1 MFSDMFDNITI
12 QDPKGLEGAVKT
24 ISSQEA
30 GELVAQFNASRIIHG
45 KQLEVM
51 LQNQPTFKDM
61 LAQLVAIEF
70 NTRRLHNMDATLT
83 KIESKITKGSDLFM
97 SGL

>member
-1 MFSDMFDNITI
+1 M
-12 QDPKGLEGAVKT
+12 
-24 ISSQEA
+24 
-30 GELVAQFNASRIIHG
+30 AQFNASRIIHG

-70 NTRRLHNMDATLT
+70 NTRRLHKMADDIADLNR
-83 KIESKITKGSDLFM
+83 KITKGSDLFM